1 MSTLTVIIVVV
12 VSGFGP
18 NHVVVV
24 VVVVEVVIVII
35 LMVIVVV
42 PLGSRSVHFLENP
55 PTKCKGLYTKDPP
68 VPLFL

>member
-1 MSTLTVIIVVV
+1 
-12 VSGFGP
+12 
-18 NHVVVV
+18 
-24 VVVVEVVIVII
+24 

-42 PLGSRSVHFLENP
+42 SLGSRSVHFIENP